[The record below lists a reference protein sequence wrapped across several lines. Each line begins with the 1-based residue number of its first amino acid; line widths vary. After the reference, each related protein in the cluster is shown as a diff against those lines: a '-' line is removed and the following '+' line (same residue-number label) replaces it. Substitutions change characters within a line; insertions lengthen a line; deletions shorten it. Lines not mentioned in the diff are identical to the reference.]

1 MASHVQAA
9 LLPRRQ
15 FTSEAWDVYYHFEPA
30 GVVSGD
36 YCDLV
41 EGAAGDLYFLFGDV
55 SGKGFAASMMTAHL
69 HAMFR
74 ALIAANLPI
83 EQLLARSNRL
93 FSESTLPSA
102 YATLVCGRA
111 AWSGEIEIANAGHCP
126 PLLIRSGLTQTVE
139 ATGLPLGLF
148 PNAEYDVRKFQMAPG
163 EALLL
168 YTDGVSEARDVAG
181 NEYGAARLTDI
192 AGAGGTHTAQTLT
205 NACVEDVKRFYAGAP
220 KADDLT
226 VMAVRHTEPARS

>member
-1 MASHVQAA
+1 
-9 LLPRRQ
+9 
-15 FTSEAWDVYYHFEPA
+15 
-30 GVVSGD
+30 
-36 YCDLV
+36 
-41 EGAAGDLYFLFGDV
+41 
-55 SGKGFAASMMTAHL
+55 
-69 HAMFR
+69 
-74 ALIAANLPI
+74 
-83 EQLLARSNRL
+83 
-93 FSESTLPSA
+93 
-102 YATLVCGRA
+102 
-111 AWSGEIEIANAGHCP
+111 
-126 PLLIRSGLTQTVE
+126 
-139 ATGLPLGLF
+139 
-148 PNAEYDVRKFQMAPG
+148 MAPG